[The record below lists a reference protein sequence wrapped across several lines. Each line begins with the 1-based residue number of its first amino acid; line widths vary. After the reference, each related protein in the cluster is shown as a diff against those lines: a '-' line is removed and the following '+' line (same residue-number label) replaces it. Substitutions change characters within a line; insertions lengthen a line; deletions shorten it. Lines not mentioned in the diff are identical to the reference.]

1 MLSEFFLL
9 SLALGVGFFSFLAKT
24 KETGA
29 GFLKVVAA
37 LCGSSCLIAFGLHQT
52 YGAYTDIQSIFY
64 LVATT
69 CFTVIYFRHQDEKSP
84 LMWILY
90 LIHNIVLTLLL
101 FEMNNSHFMQF
112 AFGFTSIMFLG
123 SVTYAMVMGHWYLV
137 TPRLSEKPL
146 LYSMYFTWVF
156 LIIKLVWTVSGYI
169 DNSEFFIE
177 FTRNGG
183 GYAFNWLMLT
193 MRAGAGYLVLGLM
206 SIFAYKL
213 IAMRSIQSAT
223 GMLYAMT
230 FFVFVAELISMFMFF
245 DYGIFL

>member
-1 MLSEFFLL
+1 MLAEFFLL
-9 SLALGVGFFSFLAKT
+9 SLGLGLGFFSFLAKT

-29 GFLKVVAA
+29 GFLKVLAA
-37 LCGSSCLIAFGLHQT
+37 LCGSSTLIAFGLHQT
-52 YGAYTDIQSIFY
+52 YGSPLDVQSVLY
-64 LVATT
+64 MVATIA
-69 CFTVIYFRHQDEKSP
+69 FALIYFLHQDEKSKF
-84 LMWILY
+84 MWALY
-90 LIHNIVLTLLL
+90 GLHNIALTLLL
-101 FEMNNSHFMQF
+101 IEMNNSNSIQF
-112 AFGFTSIMFLG
+112 LFGFTSIMFLG

-146 LYSMYFTWVF
+146 LIAMYFTWAF
-156 LIIKLVWTVSGYI
+156 LAVKLVWTINGYI
-169 DNSEFFIE
+169 ENPGYWVE
-177 FTRNGG
+177 FTKAGG
-183 GYAFNWLMLT
+183 GFAFNWLMLT
-193 MRAGAGYLVLGLM
+193 MRAGAGYLVLGIM

>member
-9 SLALGVGFFSFLAKT
+9 SLALGLGFFSFLAKT

-37 LCGSSCLIAFGLHQT
+37 LCGVSSLFAFGLHQT
-52 YGAYTDIQSIFY
+52 YGSFKDLQSILY
-64 LVATT
+64 LIAAT
-69 CFTVIYFRHQDEKSP
+69 CFTTIYFRHQDQKSP
-84 LMWILY
+84 MMWVLY
-90 LIHNIVLTLLL
+90 GIHNVVLTMLL
-101 FEMNNSHFMQF
+101 FEMNNSNVMQF

-137 TPRLSEKPL
+137 TPKLSEKPL
-146 LYSMYFTWVF
+146 LYAMYFTWAF
-156 LIIKLVWTVSGYI
+156 LLIKLAWTVSGYV
-169 DNSEFFIE
+169 DNPQYFVE
-177 FTRNGG
+177 FTRRGG

-193 MRAGAGYLVLGLM
+193 MRAGAGYLVLGIM